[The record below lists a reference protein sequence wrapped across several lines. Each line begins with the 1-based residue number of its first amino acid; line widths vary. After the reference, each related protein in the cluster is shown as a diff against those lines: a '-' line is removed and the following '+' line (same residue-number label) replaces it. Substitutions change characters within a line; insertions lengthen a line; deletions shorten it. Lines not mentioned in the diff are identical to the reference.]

1 MPRSYASL
9 LRLQGGWSSL
19 QRHSHTHNNTYQ
31 KPTRQTSRLGIPGLK
46 PSRKCAQIIFRLRQT
61 AEVGLVPVFFLLDYA
76 IKDNGNLS
84 FSFILITFSLTLLLL
99 VLGIICEKTR

>member
-1 MPRSYASL
+1 M
-9 LRLQGGWSSL
+9 
-19 QRHSHTHNNTYQ
+19 
-31 KPTRQTSRLGIPGLK
+31 LGEF
-46 PSRKCAQIIFRLRQT
+46 FRE
-61 AEVGLVPVFFLLDYA
+61 AAVLVPVFFLLDYA